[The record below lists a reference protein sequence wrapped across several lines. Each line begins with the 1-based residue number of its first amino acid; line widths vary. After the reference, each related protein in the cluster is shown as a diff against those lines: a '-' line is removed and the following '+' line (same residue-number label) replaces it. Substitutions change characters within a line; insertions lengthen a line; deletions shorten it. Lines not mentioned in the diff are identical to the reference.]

1 MEEAVTVC
9 WVNRS
14 SADVPAEKP
23 WVQSKEEF
31 IHKIILFCQEAHYIC
46 QEQKSFF
53 FFFLEMWYF
62 KFLKYITSSLCHKE
76 CCFPLTLY
84 LSMLCLCRC
93 RFSTFK
99 RWEWAVSEEELSMQS
114 QNQLAQLLT
123 LYKHTSF
130 SFQSQFPWILPS
142 HETAKMASDC
152 NCAVNSCL
160 WEHGVK
166 QGVNLTEIIH
176 MPPDGHNIQ
185 SLLDLNQRWEWKL
198 LYYKHLIS
206 ANA

>member
-1 MEEAVTVC
+1 MLFPTHSVPIHAV
-9 WVNRS
+9 
-14 SADVPAEKP
+14 
-23 WVQSKEEF
+23 
-31 IHKIILFCQEAHYIC
+31 
-46 QEQKSFF
+46 
-53 FFFLEMWYF
+53 
-62 KFLKYITSSLCHKE
+62 
-76 CCFPLTLY
+76 
-84 LSMLCLCRC
+84 LCRC

-114 QNQLAQLLT
+114 QNQPAQLLT

-142 HETAKMASDC
+142 HGTAKMASDC

-198 LYYKHLIS
+198 FYYKHLIS
-206 ANA
+206 ANAWVHMVNVNTPFRFRIENRLPFIIESENLVWKYNGLRFKPLKSVLYLLSPLWFWWG